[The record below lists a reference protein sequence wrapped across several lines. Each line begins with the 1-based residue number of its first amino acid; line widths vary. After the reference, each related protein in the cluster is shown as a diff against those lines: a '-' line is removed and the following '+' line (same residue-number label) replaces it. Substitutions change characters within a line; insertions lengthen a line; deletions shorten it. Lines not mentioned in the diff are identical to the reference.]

1 MTYLIFTVDSISAI
15 NTASRAGTR
24 FAVTPAGTTLAVR
37 TIASHVARVTTD
49 ATDDTGSV
57 VLLLRAVV
65 LAMTDL
71 ATVLASLVLV
81 VSKGT
86 VECSEFSELV
96 TLEFVLTFG
105 NRRSLDS

>member
-1 MTYLIFTVDSISAI
+1 MT
-15 NTASRAGTR
+15 
-24 FAVTPAGTTLAVR
+24 
-37 TIASHVARVTTD
+37 RVTTD
-49 ATDDTGSV
+49 ATDDAGSV

-81 VSKGT
+81 VSEGT
-86 VECSEFSELV
+86 VEGGEFSELV

-105 NRRSLDS
+105 NRRGLDS